1 MKKKVKSAINIVQ
14 LNNYNS
20 PNIKVNKTKDW
31 VTFGDKNSYFQ
42 YLIDR
47 YSGSATNNAIV
58 NGISQMIYGKGI
70 DATDNNI
77 FPNEYAQAVTLL
89 NKKCVRKLAYDLK
102 LIKNQLHR

>member
-1 MKKKVKSAINIVQ
+1 MKKKSKSAINIVQ

-58 NGISQMIYGKGI
+58 NGI
-70 DATDNNI
+70 I
-77 FPNEYAQAVTLL
+77 FTFLF
-89 NKKCVRKLAYDLK
+89 
-102 LIKNQLHR
+102 LIVH